1 MKEDCLFVWF
11 CTYEIHWTGIQMV
24 SLVSFKSSKALDEE
38 GCMGLVPWRL
48 DLVWCKSSGML
59 NDFFTEN

>member
-1 MKEDCLFVWF
+1 
-11 CTYEIHWTGIQMV
+11 
-24 SLVSFKSSKALDEE
+24 
-38 GCMGLVPWRL
+38 MGLVPWRL